1 MRSVSGAVASLAL
14 LVAVAFATPAL
25 AQREAAQATATWVT
39 QLAPLTAGQ
48 APVLYAAT
56 AASPRVVWAAGSRG
70 PANVALTTE
79 VIKSL
84 DAGQT
89 WFVQYRSA
97 ECCEARDIV
106 AASAADLWLVRAGNN
121 LSQVMSSRDG
131 GDTWL
136 LDATT
141 SEGLWSIAAGSPRRA
156 WASGSAGLM
165 LVYDG
170 STWRRVQTS
179 TAANLWEAAA
189 GSESVGWAVGDDG
202 TVLKTTD
209 GGLSWRAQPSG
220 TFTTL
225 LGVDSVGTD
234 VLWAVGQR
242 GTIVKSSDGGTSWQ
256 AQSSGVTADLSD
268 VVAVSP
274 SHAWALATREDGP
287 ATIIATRD
295 GGATWSV
302 EYQATRTEPR
312 LVGGLAASGPYAA
325 WAVGGGV
332 ILATST
338 ATGADRS
345 VLPLL
350 PRGAAE

>member
-1 MRSVSGAVASLAL
+1 MLRIPRGALMAL

-25 AQREAAQATATWVT
+25 AQREATQATAWTAR
-39 QLAPLTAGQ
+39 QAPLISGQ
-48 APVLYAAT
+48 APVLYGAA

-79 VIKSL
+79 VIKSI

-89 WFVQYRSA
+89 WFVQYRSS

-106 AASAADLWLVRAGNN
+106 AASSADLWLVRAGNN

-131 GDTWL
+131 GDSWL
-136 LDATT
+136 VEATVN
-141 SEGLWSIAAGSPRRA
+141 EGIWSIAAASTKRA

-165 LVYDG
+165 LVRDDSG
-170 STWRRVQTS
+170 SWRRVQTS
-179 TAANLWEAAA
+179 TAANLWETAA
-189 GSESVGWAVGDDG
+189 GSESIGWVVGDDG

-209 GGLSWRAQPSG
+209 AGTSWRAQPST

-225 LGVDSVGTD
+225 LGVDAAGSD
-234 VLWAVGQR
+234 VVWAVGQA
-242 GTIVKSSDGGTSWQ
+242 GTIIKSTDGGATWR
-256 AQSSGVTADLSD
+256 AQTSGVTADLSD

-287 ATIIATRD
+287 AIILGTRD
-295 GGATWSV
+295 GGTTWSV
-302 EYQATRTEPR
+302 EYQATRAQPR

-325 WAVGGGV
+325 WVVGGGT
-332 ILATST
+332 ILSTTTATS
-338 ATGADRS
+338 ADRGR
-345 VLPLL
+345 LPLL
-350 PRGAAE
+350 PRGPAD